1 MLQSRQIFGIYC
13 FAIPLLYLCALNR
26 EWYYHIQV
34 VEVHRISAITLKVRD
49 MEKSC
54 SFYSKVPGF
63 RLTYGGKP
71 SDRFTTFEIG
81 KESEATTATTYL
93 NLELIKEGEQEEGE
107 DNSDNFY
114 KKSNFGGKMKVSED
128 FGRIIFHTENVDRLY
143 SYMKNHEYI
152 SKSIVFENEPT
163 DAPWGERFF
172 HIREPNGYQLSFAQ
186 PLL

>member
-1 MLQSRQIFGIYC
+1 MKVY
-13 FAIPLLYLCALNR
+13 
-26 EWYYHIQV
+26 
-34 VEVHRISAITLKVRD
+34 RISAITLKVKD

-54 SFYSKVPGF
+54 SLYSKIPGF

-81 KESEATTATTYL
+81 KESKATTYL
-93 NLELIKEGEQEEGE
+93 NLELIEEEEEKEK
-107 DNSDNFY
+107 DSSSDFY
-114 KKSNFGGKMKVSED
+114 RKSNLVNGKGSED

-143 SYMKNHEYI
+143 SYMKNDEYI

-163 DAPWGERFF
+163 NAPWGERFF

-186 PLL
+186 PLS